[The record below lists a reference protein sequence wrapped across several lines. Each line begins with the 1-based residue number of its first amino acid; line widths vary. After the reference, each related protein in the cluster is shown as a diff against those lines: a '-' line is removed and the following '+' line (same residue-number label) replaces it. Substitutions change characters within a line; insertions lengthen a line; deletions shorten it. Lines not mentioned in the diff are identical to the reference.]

1 MTTALAIAPS
11 RHNPFEAETIGEAVQ
26 LSDML
31 AKSALVP
38 AALRGKPQDILLIL
52 ATARELGI
60 GPMQALADV
69 NVIQG
74 KPVLSADLMISLCRR
89 RPDVC
94 KYITLIESTDTRA
107 VYETHRVGAP
117 KPETFTFTMD
127 DAKKLGLG
135 MKDNYVKQA
144 KTMLRRRCAAALARE
159 TYQDLVRGYDPDEAE
174 DFAKPIGTTRMAV
187 PPDPR
192 PDLAPLPPV
201 AAPADAVVE
210 PTQPEDTESEAEE
223 EWSEV
228 SAIKVRIAACTSLS
242 QLLVLGQELKKLP
255 DDVRARLRADYAA
268 KQAALKEAK

>member
-1 MTTALAIAPS
+1 MSTALTVAQS
-11 RHNPFEAETIGEAVQ
+11 FRHNPFEAETIGEAVQ

-127 DAKKLGLG
+127 DAKKLGLAG
-135 MKDNYVKQA
+135 KDNYSKQP
-144 KTMLRRRCAAALARE
+144 KTMLRRRAAAMLARE
-159 TYQDLVRGYDPDEAE
+159 TYQDLVRGYDPDEME
-174 DFAKPIGTTRMAV
+174 DVVRAAPKA
-187 PPDPR
+187 DPVR
-192 PDLAPLPPV
+192 ELPPV

-210 PTQPEDTESEAEE
+210 PEPPPDFENDSRDE
-223 EWSEV
+223 EWPAV
-228 SAIKVRIAACTSLS
+228 AAFATRIALCASLG
-242 QLLVLGQELKKLP
+242 QLLVLGQELKGLP
-255 DDVRARLRADYAA
+255 TDVRDALRPTYAD